1 MGGLFNYDN
10 PIWRFVGRIWDL
22 FILNLLWIV
31 CSLPVITFG
40 ASTTAMY
47 YCTLKIARDRD
58 SGGILSMFFHSFKDN
73 LLQSTVIWVIMAFI
87 GGILFFDIR
96 FFSFYLS
103 QGNTFFR
110 MIVFTITCFLILL
123 WLFIF
128 LYVFPIQAKFI
139 NPVKKTF
146 KLALLMS
153 VKHLIRTV
161 IILGGSILILVA
173 VYILIMRLPGVMSML
188 VLLLGSGISLFQA
201 SQFNIIFDKYI
212 DEDNQ

>member
-1 MGGLFNYDN
+1 
-10 PIWRFVGRIWDL
+10 
-22 FILNLLWIV
+22 
-31 CSLPVITFG
+31 
-40 ASTTAMY
+40 
-47 YCTLKIARDRD
+47 
-58 SGGILSMFFHSFKDN
+58 
-73 LLQSTVIWVIMAFI
+73 
-87 GGILFFDIR
+87 
-96 FFSFYLS
+96 
-103 QGNTFFR
+103 

-212 DEDNQ
+212 DDNNQ